1 VRFSR
6 DEAQAQPRGQPVPV
20 SASPAERDILSRA
33 IGLPL
38 PFFHPAS
45 VRHSGRLAAR
55 VMLNRSV
62 AMQLK
67 QLIQNLPAATVV
79 EGPQDREV
87 AGITYDSRRVT
98 PGMVFIAIP
107 GQHVDGH
114 EFIGTAVERGAS
126 AVICER
132 SRMVPGRVTK
142 IQVADVR
149 EAMACAARSYYQHPS
164 AKLKVIGVTG
174 TNGKTTVAFMIKAIL
189 EAAGVK
195 TGLMGTVRY
204 EIGDRVIPAQR
215 TTPESIE
222 VQQMMS
228 QMLKA
233 DCQACVMEVSSHAL
247 DQKRVHGVEFDVGIF
262 TNLTRDH
269 LDYHGTM
276 ENYFAAKKKLFSSL
290 GQGTKKG
297 TSVINID
304 DDYGARLA
312 DEKDG
317 VEVQLTYGFGEK
329 ARLRA
334 TKIELN
340 ADGSRFVIEAP
351 ERKFA
356 VRLPLIGRHN
366 IYNALAAVGACLS
379 LKIDVVKIQA
389 ALNAL
394 PPVSGRLEMVSAGQ
408 PFGVFVD
415 YAHTDDALKNVLT
428 TLREITKGRV
438 LVAFGCGGNR
448 DSGKR
453 AKMGRIAAEL
463 ADFTLITSDNPRK
476 EDPAKIA
483 AQIEEGYKAVR
494 SDSYEMELDRRR
506 AIQQIIAQAKP
517 DDSVLIAGKGH
528 ETYQEFED
536 TVVPF
541 DDRVH
546 AQEALETLGF
556 TKS

>member
-1 VRFSR
+1 
-6 DEAQAQPRGQPVPV
+6 
-20 SASPAERDILSRA
+20 
-33 IGLPL
+33 
-38 PFFHPAS
+38 
-45 VRHSGRLAAR
+45 
-55 VMLNRSV
+55 
-62 AMQLK
+62 MQLRE
-67 QLIQNLPAATVV
+67 LVQNLPGATVD
-79 EGPQDREV
+79 GPVDREV
-87 AGITYDSRRVT
+87 AGLTYDSRRVT
-98 PGMVFIAIP
+98 PGMVFVAIP

-114 EFIGTAVERGAS
+114 EFVGTAVERGAT

-132 SRMVPGRVTK
+132 NKIVPGRVTK
-142 IQVADVR
+142 IQVNDVR
-149 EAMACAARSYYQHPS
+149 EAMACAARSYFQHPS
-164 AKLKVIGVTG
+164 SKLKVIGVTG

-189 EAAGVK
+189 ESADIK

-233 DCQACVMEVSSHAL
+233 DCKACVMEVSSHAL
-247 DQKRVHGVEFDVGIF
+247 DQKRVHGVDFDVGIF

-276 ENYFAAKKKLFSSL
+276 ENYFTAKKRLFASL
-290 GQGTKKG
+290 EQGPKRG
-297 TSVINID
+297 ASVINID
-304 DDYGARLA
+304 DTYGARLV
-312 DEKDG
+312 DETQG

-329 ARLRA
+329 SCLRA

-340 ADGSRFVIEAP
+340 ADGSRFVVEAP
-351 ERKFA
+351 DRKFA
-356 VRLPLIGRHN
+356 IRRPLIGRHN
-366 IYNALAAVGACLS
+366 IYNALAAIGACLA

-438 LVAFGCGGNR
+438 LLAFGCGGNR

-463 ADFTLITSDNPRK
+463 ADYTLITSDNPRK

-483 AQIEEGYKAVR
+483 AQVEEGYKALR
-494 SDSYEMELDRRR
+494 ADAYEIELDRAR
-506 AIQQIIAQAKP
+506 AIQQIISRAQP
-517 DDSVLIAGKGH
+517 GDSVLIAGKGH

-541 DDRVH
+541 DDRIH
-546 AQEALETLGF
+546 AQEALETCGF
-556 TKS
+556 VADSRG